1 MKGKSKGRSSSGSV
15 RKRRRSADG
24 ALSPAFEQKLR
35 EEFEEL
41 IRRMQSPEHREAVR
55 MVSDMTG
62 AEVQEFFKAPPR
74 HRKNLWSAPEPRAEP
89 PALIPLSRAD
99 ELSYPCV
106 VLCSLNYFATGEGHL
121 TGLLIVQVSS
131 AAHLREEISRAWDD
145 YYSPCI
151 EIRPWD
157 DLSSGGALLPI
168 EPAKAVLTKG
178 VLRPSALK
186 YLTTLHV
193 RYA

>member
-1 MKGKSKGRSSSGSV
+1 MKGKSPGRGRSVKKNSQSTV
-15 RKRRRSADG
+15 G
-24 ALSPAFEQKLR
+24 ALSPAVEENLR
-35 EEFEEL
+35 DEFEAL
-41 IRRMQSPEHREAVR
+41 IGRMQSPDHRDAVR
-55 MVSDMTG
+55 AVHEMTG
-62 AEVQEFFKAPPR
+62 KEVQEFFRTSPR
-74 HRKNLWSAPEPRAEP
+74 HREDLRSSSKDIPPRP

-121 TGLLIVQVSS
+121 LGLLIVQVSS
-131 AAHLREEISRAWDD
+131 ASHLREEVSRAWDD
-145 YYSPCI
+145 YYSTCI

-157 DLSSGGALLPI
+157 DLSSEGALLPI
-168 EPAKAVLTKG
+168 EPAKTVLTKG
-178 VLRPSALK
+178 VLRPAALK